1 MPRPFLL
8 PLIERIA
15 RQPGAGA
22 ALGLLFLA
30 FAASLPASAVKG
42 KTDTDK
48 SDVLG
53 NWSFQTRPY
62 RDGQCVM
69 TGTMNLSPHPDEGR
83 YSCEITAVEM
93 CSMWGRSVVRQ
104 SCDARRFG
112 NQVSVRSTIEE
123 MIETK
128 APDLL
133 YVPDN
138 FTLTIQSH
146 ERMFG
151 ALVSAVPAPVEFR
164 RANDGIS

>member
-1 MPRPFLL
+1 MPQYLKPV
-8 PLIERIA
+8 
-15 RQPGAGA
+15 
-22 ALGLLFLA
+22 LGLVLLA
-30 FAASLPASAVKG
+30 LAAGLPASAVKG

-53 NWSFQTRPY
+53 SWSFQTRPY
-62 RDGQCVM
+62 REGQCVM

-104 SCDARRFG
+104 SCEARRFG

-123 MIETK
+123 MIESK
-128 APDLL
+128 SPDLL

-151 ALVSAVPAPVEFR
+151 ALVSAVTAPAEFR

>member
-1 MPRPFLL
+1 MSNYLRPV
-8 PLIERIA
+8 
-15 RQPGAGA
+15 
-22 ALGLLFLA
+22 LGLMFIALVA
-30 FAASLPASAVKG
+30 GLPAVAVKG
-42 KTDTDK
+42 KGETDK

-62 RDGQCVM
+62 REGQCVM
-69 TGTMNLSPHPDEGR
+69 TGTMNLSPHPDEGL
-83 YSCEITAVEM
+83 YTCEITAVEM
-93 CSMWGRSVVRQ
+93 CTMWGRSVVRQ
-104 SCDARRFG
+104 SCEARRFG
-112 NQVSVRSTIEE
+112 DQVSVRSTIEE

-128 APDLL
+128 APDMV

-151 ALVSAVPAPVEFR
+151 ALVSAVTAPVEFR